1 MKDELRSKFREI
13 AIKNKFGGIVLVDK
27 ICTQCNTSYKG
38 ISNQLLCNDCKKSGG
53 YLKKCNHCNGEYYSK
68 YKSTKYCNNCS
79 KTKAWLVGKKR
90 SNTVGNKISESKKKF
105 FQTEFGKSVAN
116 EVGRKNSIK
125 MKEYYQTDIGKERIE
140 LFRDTQSKLMI
151 EKIKNGE
158 FTPNITNTFT
168 NWEARI
174 LLEDGSYKKFRSS
187 WEACVWYSNQNLLYE
202 VFRIPY
208 ITVNG
213 IEKTYIADFV
223 NKERDIL
230 YEIKPKS
237 YFIKQKHKMDSI
249 IKYCINNKIK
259 FIWINEYNIMNYVNT
274 NIFDGE
280 NYKQLEKL
288 LNGIKYVT
296 KN

>member
-1 MKDELRSKFREI
+1 MKDELRCKLREI
-13 AIKNKFGGIVLVDK
+13 AIKNGLGGVVLVDK
-27 ICTQCNTSYKG
+27 ICTQCSASYKG
-38 ISNQLLCNDCKKSGG
+38 IANQLLCANCKKSGG
-53 YLKKCNHCNGEYYSK
+53 YLKQCNYCTKEYYSK
-68 YKSTKYCNNCS
+68 YKSTKYCNECS
-79 KTKAWLVGKKR
+79 KAKSWLIGKKR
-90 SNTVGNKISESKKKF
+90 SSDIGDKISNSKKKF
-105 FQTEFGKSVAN
+105 FQTEQGIAVAK

-125 MKEYYQTDIGKERIE
+125 LKEYFQTEIGKQQIE
-140 LFRDTQSKLMI
+140 LSRDSQSKLMI
-151 EKIKNGE
+151 EKIKRGE

-168 NWEARI
+168 KWNAQI

-187 WEACVWYSNQNLLYE
+187 WEACVWYSNRTFLYE

-208 ITVNG
+208 LNKNG

-223 NKERDIL
+223 NDEQTVL

-249 IKYCINNKIK
+249 IKYCISNKIK
-259 FIWINEYNIMNYVNT
+259 FIWINEYNILNYVNI

-288 LNGIKYVT
+288 LKGIKHVT